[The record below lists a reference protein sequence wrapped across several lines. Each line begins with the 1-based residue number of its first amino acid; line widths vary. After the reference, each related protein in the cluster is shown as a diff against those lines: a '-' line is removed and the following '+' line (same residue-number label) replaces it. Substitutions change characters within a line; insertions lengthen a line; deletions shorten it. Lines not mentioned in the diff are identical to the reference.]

1 MVSIRTTVVI
11 LSCGLLLSLGAFN
24 TAQALAVSTADSLKA
39 EQTDR
44 RQGGQE
50 AGEKQM
56 NKVADDQSVGERT
69 VKGEVLR
76 IEVAKKEVIA
86 KGQDVTEPSY
96 IIVKARDGEE
106 VRLHVDVNTQQA
118 KNIVIERGD
127 QIEAKVNGQNHAL
140 SIFSGPA
147 VQDRRNAKE

>member
-1 MVSIRTTVVI
+1 MVSIRTTVVV

-24 TAQALAVSTADSLKA
+24 TSQALAVSTADSLKA

-50 AGEKQM
+50 TGEKQM

-76 IEVAKKEVIA
+76 IEVDKEVIE
-86 KGQDVTEPSY
+86 KGQDVKEPSY

-118 KNIVIERGD
+118 KNIVIEQGD

-147 VQDRRNAKE
+147 IQDRRNAKE